1 MFSHKKTKIRALA
14 AVLVIMISMT
24 GFISGCK
31 KQTETPHT
39 GEQDMTMQ
47 ETNMTENPEQNA
59 GVEMWNPYK
68 PLYFPADLVNQ
79 VYPLLAEDG
88 LNYYYEFHITVEEQ
102 DVLLLSII
110 LGPDDVPESEL
121 LGQLNTA
128 ESGMIKVHVVTA
140 EINPAD
146 WSREQ
151 FEDIAAKQQRIRD
164 ITAQFYDDENFI
176 PAN

>member
-1 MFSHKKTKIRALA
+1 MFSHKKTKIRLLA
-14 AVLVIMISMT
+14 TAFAVVISIA
-24 GFISGCK
+24 GFAGGCS
-31 KQTETPHT
+31 KQAPHT
-39 GEQDMTMQ
+39 GEQEMTMQ
-47 ETNMTENPEQNA
+47 ETNMTKNPEQNA

-110 LGPDDVPESEL
+110 LGPDDVPESKL

-128 ESGMIKVHVVTA
+128 EGGMIKVHVVTA
-140 EINPAD
+140 EIDPSD
-146 WSREQ
+146 WSEEQ
-151 FEDIAAKQQRIRD
+151 FQDILAKQQRIKD
-164 ITAQFYDDENFI
+164 ITAQLYQDGNFI

>member
-1 MFSHKKTKIRALA
+1 MFNHKKVKIRVLA
-14 AVLVIMISMT
+14 AVLVIMISMA

-31 KQTETPHT
+31 KQAETSHT
-39 GEQDMTMQ
+39 GEQEMTMQ
-47 ETNMTENPEQNA
+47 EAAMTEA
-59 GVEMWNPYK
+59 AKDIGVEMWNPYK

-110 LGPDDVPESEL
+110 LGPDDVSEGKL

-128 ESGMIKVHVVTA
+128 DSGMIKVYVVTA
-140 EINPAD
+140 EIDPAD
-146 WSREQ
+146 WSEEQ
-151 FEDIAAKQQRIRD
+151 FQDIVAKQQRIND
-164 ITAQFYDDENFI
+164 ITAQLYQDENFI